1 MEGTTS
7 GIETLLDVIGIIAAF
22 FWEQVGLFAE
32 FCLAQPLLALSFAIP
47 IISLIVGFFFRI
59 FHTAR

>member
-1 MEGTTS
+1 MEETAT
-7 GIETLLDVIGIIAAF
+7 GIQVLLDVISVVSAF
-22 FWEQVGLFAE
+22 FWEEVGLFAE

-47 IISLIVGFFFRI
+47 IVSLIVGFFFRI